1 MKITNSDTVKELQEA
16 AGLQFAMDM
25 EEKDIQKLIVPT
37 IEINPKLLRFCN
49 IVKNAT
55 ASNATAATIFTTP
68 ANQDFYLLA
77 AQMSMIKDASATS
90 LASSIDLTP
99 EGAQLASIMVIRGI
113 SLTAQNDSLTISFPV
128 PLKLERNTTITINN
142 TTATATVVSSG
153 MIVGFIDYIKK

>member
-49 IVKNAT
+49 IVRNAT
-55 ASNATAATIFTTP
+55 ASNATTATIFTTP
-68 ANQDFYLLA
+68 ANQDFYLIA